1 MTALEELLSKTKYI
15 YVLGTD
21 KTANCL
27 TTDANETQ
35 TAYFK
40 IIKYW
45 QSQDCRESAIY
56 NTITI

>member
-1 MTALEELLSKTKYI
+1 MPNMI
-15 YVLGTD
+15 YVLGKD

-45 QSQDCRESAIY
+45 QSQDCRKSAVYHPTEI
-56 NTITI
+56 